1 MKRYLLMGC
10 IAALLGGQMA
20 AAQDSVKVWTLHDCL
35 SYALEN
41 NIQLQQNRNNY
52 LSGLEDTREA
62 KAALLPSLAASTTQG
77 FTNYPSSNAEDRNS
91 YTATYGVNAEM
102 TLYNGGKLRT
112 AVRQQNLQNDIDA
125 LTVAESENDIRVAI
139 VQAYLQTLY
148 AADAVTIAESTAE
161 ISRAQR
167 DRAAEMKAAGSIS
180 KVDLAQFESQ
190 YASDRYQVTVAR
202 TSLDDYRLQ
211 LKQLLELDIAEEM
224 HIATPSIDDAEVLA
238 TLPSK
243 SDIYATALEVMPE
256 IRRGELAVEAA
267 ELGVKQAR
275 AGFLPTLSLSAG
287 IGSGYMS
294 GNSFESGTQL
304 WNRFNENIGLTLS
317 VPIFSNRRNR
327 TAVNKARLEVA
338 NSQLSWQDL
347 RKTLVRKVET
357 AYLDAVSAQSQYLA
371 ATEKERYAGE
381 SFRLTDEQF
390 AVGMKNT
397 VELLTAQ
404 NEYASARQEVLQAK
418 YLALMNIEL
427 LNIYQGREVT
437 SNY

>member
-1 MKRYLLMGC
+1 MKRNLLMGC
-10 IAALLGGQMA
+10 IALLGWQLA
-20 AAQDSVKVWTLHDCL
+20 AAQDSTKIWTLHDCL
-35 SYALEN
+35 EYALEN
-41 NIQLQQNRNNY
+41 NISLQQNRNTY
-52 LSGLEDTREA
+52 LAGLEDTREA
-62 KAALLPSLAASTTQG
+62 KAALLPSLTASTTQG
-77 FTNYPSSNAEDRNS
+77 FTNYPSSNAADNNS
-91 YTATYGVNAEM
+91 YTATYGVNADM

-112 AVRQQNLQNDIDA
+112 AVRQQSLQNDIDA
-125 LTVAESENDIRVAI
+125 LSVEESANDIRVAI

-148 AADAVTIAESTAE
+148 ATEAVTIAESTAE

-167 DRAAEMKAAGSIS
+167 DRAVEMKAAGSIS

-211 LKQLLELDIAEEM
+211 LKQLLELEITEEM
-224 HIATPSIDDAEVLA
+224 RIASPTIDEEEVLA
-238 TLPSK
+238 TLPAK
-243 SDIYATALEVMPE
+243 ADIYATALEVMPE
-256 IRRGELAVEAA
+256 IQRGELAVEAA

-275 AGFLPTLSLSAG
+275 AGFLPSLSLSAG

-294 GNSFESGTQL
+294 GNGYESGTQI

-317 VPIFSNRRNR
+317 VPIFSNRKNR
-327 TAVNKARLEVA
+327 TAVNKARIEVD
-338 NSQLSWQDL
+338 NSRLSWQDL
-347 RKTLVRKVET
+347 RKTLLRKVET

-371 ATEKERYAGE
+371 AGEKERYAGE

-427 LNIYQGREVT
+427 LNIYQGLEVT